1 MKRNRRKISYLFFLI
16 LIFGAYYFFE
26 KTEKAPDSAVYTVLE
41 VIDGDT
47 VIIDDAKNSRVRY
60 LGIDTPEI
68 GIQDSP
74 ADPMSKEATDF
85 NYKLVQGKKV
95 RLEFDEQKYDVYGRI
110 LANVYVDGVFINEEL
125 LKEGLATVLIIE
137 PNGMHSD
144 ILYRALDQA
153 QKEKKGIWG
162 DLRSLVSPRRNR
174 QFEVD
179 LDKVKRYEGKRIV
192 VNGKITDFRKSEK
205 VLVLNMEDKLDIV
218 IFRDD
223 WENFRYFD
231 IEPENYYQDK
241 QLEVIGR
248 VKMHRG
254 KPSIVVDHPMLLRGQ
269 F

>member
-1 MKRNRRKISYLFFLI
+1 MSRKRRKLSYLLFLI

-26 KTEKAPDSAVYTVLE
+26 KTEQAPNSAEYTVLE

-68 GIQDSP
+68 ALQDSP
-74 ADPMSKEATDF
+74 GDPMSKEASEF
-85 NYKLVQGKKV
+85 NADLVDGKKV

-110 LANVYVDGVFINEEL
+110 LANIYVGDLHVNEEL

-144 ILYRALDQA
+144 IVYRALDEA
-153 QKEKKGIWG
+153 KKEKKGIWR
-162 DLRSLVSPRRNR
+162 DLKYLVSSQRNH

-179 LDKVKRYEGKRIV
+179 LDKASRYEGKRIV
-192 VNGKITDFRKSEK
+192 VRGQIINSRKSDK
-205 VLVLNMEDKLDIV
+205 VVVLNMEDKLDIV
-218 IFRDD
+218 IFSNNL
-223 WENFRYFD
+223 ENFKYFG
-231 IEPENYYQDK
+231 IKPENFYQDK
-241 QLEVIGR
+241 QIEVIGR